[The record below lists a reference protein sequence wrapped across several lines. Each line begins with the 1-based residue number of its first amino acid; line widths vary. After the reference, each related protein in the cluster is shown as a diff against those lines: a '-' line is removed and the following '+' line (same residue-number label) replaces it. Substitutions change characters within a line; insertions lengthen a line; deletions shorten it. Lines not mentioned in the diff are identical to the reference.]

1 MLAKSLPVPKIAL
14 LALLALVFA
23 SAASA
28 APKERTAVADAVL
41 GQVEISKPPANK
53 WKKVKTG
60 AKITHKDRI
69 RTFAGAR
76 LDIRFP
82 DGSTLA
88 VEENS
93 VLGMNELLEENGN
106 TRSTVRVDKGTVLFS
121 IRKLTTAQSSFEFE
135 TSTATAAIRGT
146 EGGVAVS
153 DGGQHGGKTVPPAAA
168 FMLKNGALRIKHGDR
183 VNMIGPNQLFLLPQG
198 AEGQSF
204 SFADGTDAS
213 DLLNRVLLGDSAAY
227 RALSRI
233 QGSATLIVVSP
244 TANSV
249 LASAKA
255 EFEGLVLDTAVKAV
269 RVNGV
274 AATVQSGRW
283 KAATT
288 LQAAPKKPADQKTQ
302 VDLKGG
308 RVEVKPS
315 GARAKGDVQL
325 PSRESEAL
333 VVVQA
338 LGAGNK
344 VLEEI
349 SWPLSFKNIPAAA
362 TDTSAGAVSGLPAQ
376 IEVKD
381 GRATVAGSAPSM
393 AGRGAVLSVGTAS
406 GSAAVAADG
415 SFTVSVPVS
424 EANRNWQVESAQ
436 LRIGDSGAEI
446 VVSIPLVVD
455 RADPAVNDRRPLVGV
470 QQLKDGKLL
479 VSVSG
484 NAGDRAEVALRE
496 AGSSGV
502 PLSTAVVDGNSTAR
516 FTPLNASHDY
526 VVEVAD
532 LSGKSVSAQLRNVEY
547 WPWTM
552 PGVVLTSS
560 GGAGAGRVPPLP
572 PGIERELMAT
582 VRVQLRGLPDND
594 YRAISKITVTAAG
607 GSKQVLTESKID
619 GVNIDVEVPVRSS
632 GKTTV
637 TVKVEPKNGR
647 PVTQSLTIDRSAGG
661 RQQHPNEPNDRR

>member
-14 LALLALVFA
+14 LALLAFVFA

-213 DLLNRVLLGDSAAY
+213 DLLTRVLRGDSAAY

-255 EFEGLVLDTAVKAV
+255 EIEGLVLDTAVKAV
-269 RVNGV
+269 RVNGA
-274 AATVQSGRW
+274 AATLEGGKW
-283 KAATT
+283 KASAT
-288 LQAAPKKPADQKTQ
+288 
-302 VDLKGG
+302 LKAGD
-308 RVEVKPS
+308 
-315 GARAKGDVQL
+315 AKV
-325 PSRESEAL
+325 S
-333 VVVQA
+333 VQA

-349 SWPLSFKNIPAAA
+349 GWPLSFKGGAAA
-362 TDTSAGAVSGLPAQ
+362 ADTSAGAVSGLPAQ
-376 IEVKD
+376 VEVKE
-381 GRATVAGSAPSM
+381 GRATVSGSAPSM

-415 SFTVSVPVS
+415 SFSVSVPVS

-496 AGSSGV
+496 AGSAGV
-502 PLSTAVVDGNSTAR
+502 PLSTAVVDGNSTVR
-516 FTPLNASHDY
+516 FTPLNATHDY
-526 VVEVAD
+526 VVEVTD

-547 WPWTM
+547 WPWTK

-572 PGIERELMAT
+572 PGIDRELMTT

>member
-14 LALLALVFA
+14 LALLAFVFA

-213 DLLNRVLLGDSAAY
+213 DLLTRVLRGDSAAY

-255 EFEGLVLDTAVKAV
+255 EIEGLVLDTAVKAV
-269 RVNGV
+269 RVNGA
-274 AATVQSGRW
+274 AATLEGGKW
-283 KAATT
+283 KASAT
-288 LQAAPKKPADQKTQ
+288 
-302 VDLKGG
+302 LKAGD
-308 RVEVKPS
+308 
-315 GARAKGDVQL
+315 AKV
-325 PSRESEAL
+325 S
-333 VVVQA
+333 VQA

-349 SWPLSFKNIPAAA
+349 GWPLSFKGGAAA
-362 TDTSAGAVSGLPAQ
+362 ADTSAGAVSGLPAQ
-376 IEVKD
+376 VEVKE
-381 GRATVAGSAPSM
+381 GRATVSGSAPSM

-424 EANRNWQVESAQ
+424 EANRNWQVESAR

-496 AGSSGV
+496 AGSAGV
-502 PLSTAVVDGNSTAR
+502 PLSTAVVDGNSTVR
-516 FTPLNASHDY
+516 FTPLNATHDY

-547 WPWTM
+547 WPWTK

-572 PGIERELMAT
+572 PGIDRELMTT

>member
-213 DLLNRVLLGDSAAY
+213 DLLTRVLRGDSAAY

-269 RVNGV
+269 RVNGA
-274 AATVQSGRW
+274 AATLEGGKW
-283 KAATT
+283 KASAT
-288 LQAAPKKPADQKTQ
+288 
-302 VDLKGG
+302 LKAGD
-308 RVEVKPS
+308 
-315 GARAKGDVQL
+315 AKV
-325 PSRESEAL
+325 S
-333 VVVQA
+333 VQA

-349 SWPLSFKNIPAAA
+349 GWPLSFKGGAAA
-362 TDTSAGAVSGLPAQ
+362 ADTSAGAVSGLPAQ
-376 IEVKD
+376 VEVKE
-381 GRATVAGSAPSM
+381 GRATVSGSAPSM

-424 EANRNWQVESAQ
+424 EANRNWQVESAR

-496 AGSSGV
+496 AGSAGV
-502 PLSTAVVDGNSTAR
+502 PLSTAVVDGNSTVR
-516 FTPLNASHDY
+516 FTPLNATHDY

-572 PGIERELMAT
+572 PGIDRELMTT

>member
-14 LALLALVFA
+14 LALLAFVFA

-213 DLLNRVLLGDSAAY
+213 DLLTRVLRGDSAAY
-227 RALSRI
+227 RALSKI

-255 EFEGLVLDTAVKAV
+255 EIEGLVLDTAVKAV
-269 RVNGV
+269 RVNGA
-274 AATVQSGRW
+274 AATLEGGKW
-283 KAATT
+283 KASAT
-288 LQAAPKKPADQKTQ
+288 
-302 VDLKGG
+302 LKAGD
-308 RVEVKPS
+308 
-315 GARAKGDVQL
+315 AKV
-325 PSRESEAL
+325 S
-333 VVVQA
+333 VQA

-349 SWPLSFKNIPAAA
+349 GWPLSFKGGAAA
-362 TDTSAGAVSGLPAQ
+362 ADTSAGAVSGLPAQ
-376 IEVKD
+376 VEVKE
-381 GRATVAGSAPSM
+381 GRATVSGSAPSM

-424 EANRNWQVESAQ
+424 EANRNWQVESAR

-496 AGSSGV
+496 AGSAGV
-502 PLSTAVVDGNSTAR
+502 PLSTAVVDGNSTVR
-516 FTPLNASHDY
+516 FTPLNATHDY

-547 WPWTM
+547 WPWTK

-572 PGIERELMAT
+572 PGIDRELMTT